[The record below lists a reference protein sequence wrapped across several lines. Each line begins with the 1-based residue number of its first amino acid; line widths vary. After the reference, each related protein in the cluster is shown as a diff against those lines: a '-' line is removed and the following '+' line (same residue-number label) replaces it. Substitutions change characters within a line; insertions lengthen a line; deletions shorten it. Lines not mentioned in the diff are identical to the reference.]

1 MQVTITFDTAK
12 STPDEII
19 RELQALFAVPLQ
31 EPIPG
36 QVHMDELPSHSTTD
50 QAPSAPAVQTVAAP
64 TATIN
69 GSVPEVPD
77 GAIPEAPVVPTQQTP
92 AYTLE
97 QLAVAA
103 TPLMDSGKGDALVAL
118 LHQFGVDSLVA
129 LPAEQYGAFAADLR
143 GLGAKL

>member
-19 RELQALFAVPLQ
+19 GELQALFAVSLQ

-36 QVHMDELPSHSTTD
+36 QIHMDELPQSTTD

-64 TATIN
+64 TTTIN

-77 GAIPEAPVVPTQQTP
+77 
-92 AYTLE
+92 L
-97 QLAVAA
+97 
-103 TPLMDSGKGDALVAL
+103 
-118 LHQFGVDSLVA
+118 SLIHI
-129 LPAEQYGAFAADLR
+129 
-143 GLGAKL
+143 

>member
-19 RELQALFAVPLQ
+19 GELQALFAVSLQ

-36 QVHMDELPSHSTTD
+36 QIHMDELPQSTTG

-64 TATIN
+64 TATLN

-77 GAIPEAPVVPTQQTP
+77 GAIPETPAVPTQQTP

>member
-1 MQVTITFDTAK
+1 MQVTITFDTAQNA
-12 STPDEII
+12 PDEII
-19 RELQALFAVPLQ
+19 EELQELFRLQ
-31 EPIPG
+31 WREPIPG
-36 QVHMDELPSHSTTD
+36 QIHMDELPQPTTD
-50 QAPSAPAVQTVAAP
+50 QAPSAPAVQIATAP

-69 GSVPEVPD
+69 DSVPEVPD
-77 GAIPEAPVVPTQQTP
+77 GAIPETPAVPTQQTP